1 MIRVFFKLGSRQ
13 TSTTDTTTV
22 RCSSAYL
29 PNRRKLPTF
38 LQNGQMGVSLP
49 SLIKSFANL
58 IGVEELYLYVQGDRD
73 KKDWILTL
81 SWLSKIPK
89 LIHKSTSTR
98 KYVWELNYLSTFS
111 AIYLPEIVKMFWSH
125 SHKCFG
131 FTKMG
136 WEMQIYWAFSK

>member
-1 MIRVFFKLGSRQ
+1 MLTATPTLPRTYIGGTCVPPTRERPLNLRFGPHVSLTQRNAMIRVFFKLGSRQ

-58 IGVEELYLYVQGDRD
+58 IGVEELYLYRVTE
-73 KKDWILTL
+73 K
-81 SWLSKIPK
+81 
-89 LIHKSTSTR
+89 
-98 KYVWELNYLSTFS
+98 NNN
-111 AIYLPEIVKMFWSH
+111 
-125 SHKCFG
+125 
-131 FTKMG
+131 
-136 WEMQIYWAFSK
+136 